1 MTGGSQSIQHFWLTN
16 ITCMQNQVRTIRAS
30 TASGR
35 SSPCVSETA
44 NLHLGFWFKWV
55 LIALADY
62 LMMAESGVESRESGN
77 YLWHGKPE
85 RARKSSPK
93 NSSAIK
99 GDGALAIDEFS
110 RVYVFVPA
118 LLLKGGIE

>member
-1 MTGGSQSIQHFWLTN
+1 MAQSIQHFWLTN
-16 ITCMQNQVRTIRAS
+16 ITACRIRSEPAS
-30 TASGR
+30 IHRFRAQQSM
-35 SSPCVSETA
+35 CVGDA

-93 NSSAIK
+93 
-99 GDGALAIDEFS
+99 
-110 RVYVFVPA
+110 
-118 LLLKGGIE
+118 